1 MSVPRPDLR
10 HAFPPVPD
18 SLRMRRSPRPRL
30 VGPLR
35 PLALTILVVTA
46 WWSSSALACS
56 AVADARPARG
66 GTAASSAQ
74 DTLRPAAP
82 PGEPATS
89 FPRPER
95 PVSDIVAPRWIGE
108 RERDEDGE
116 FARVVAL
123 ALVRDGMQVADIG
136 AGDGYYVAR
145 LAPLVGPGGRVFG
158 QDVVPEYLGLL
169 ATRVRRNG
177 WENVQVVL
185 GDPHDPRLP
194 AGSLDLA
201 FMIHMYHEIEQPFGV
216 LWNLATAMKPGGRL
230 VILDLDRRTDSHG
243 TPPALL
249 RCELEAVGYRMAGL
263 TRTAPGEYVAIF
275 RAPAL
280 EARPTPDA
288 IRARLAATPCRG
300 S

>member
-1 MSVPRPDLR
+1 MVAHDRPS
-10 HAFPPVPD
+10 PPVPD
-18 SLRMRRSPRPRL
+18 HLRMRPSPRPS
-30 VGPLR
+30 PLR
-35 PLALTILVVTA
+35 ALRLLALTLVVLAA
-46 WWSSSALACS
+46 WGSSTALACS
-56 AVADARPARG
+56 AFADTLPARG
-66 GTAASSAQ
+66 GTVAGSAQ

-89 FPRPER
+89 FPRPDR
-95 PVSDIVAPRWIGE
+95 PVSDIVAPRWTGE

-145 LAPLVGPGGRVFG
+145 LAPLVGPGGRVYG

-169 ATRVRRNG
+169 ATRVRRNA
-177 WENVQVVL
+177 WDNVQVVL

-194 AGSLDLA
+194 EGTLDLA

-275 RAPAL
+275 RAPTR
-280 EARPTPDA
+280 EARPTPAA
-288 IRARLAATPCRG
+288 IAARLAATPCRG
-300 S
+300 A

>member
-1 MSVPRPDLR
+1 M
-10 HAFPPVPD
+10 
-18 SLRMRRSPRPRL
+18 
-30 VGPLR
+30 
-35 PLALTILVVTA
+35 
-46 WWSSSALACS
+46 
-56 AVADARPARG
+56 
-66 GTAASSAQ
+66 
-74 DTLRPAAP
+74 
-82 PGEPATS
+82 
-89 FPRPER
+89 
-95 PVSDIVAPRWIGE
+95 SDIVAPRWTGE

-145 LAPLVGPGGRVFG
+145 LAPLVGPGGRVYG

-169 ATRVRRNG
+169 ATRVRRNA
-177 WENVQVVL
+177 WDNVQVVL

-194 AGSLDLA
+194 EGTLDLA

-275 RAPAL
+275 RAPTR
-280 EARPTPDA
+280 EARPTPAA
-288 IRARLAATPCRG
+288 IAARLAATPCRG
-300 S
+300 A

>member
-1 MSVPRPDLR
+1 MRPSSRPRPVR
-10 HAFPPVPD
+10 
-18 SLRMRRSPRPRL
+18 
-30 VGPLR
+30 PLR
-35 PLALTILVVTA
+35 LLTLTLVVLAA
-46 WWSSSALACS
+46 WGSSSAVACS
-56 AVADARPARG
+56 ALADTLPARG
-66 GTAASSAQ
+66 GTAAGSAQ

-82 PGEPATS
+82 PGEPATA
-89 FPRPER
+89 FPRPDR
-95 PVSDIVAPRWIGE
+95 PVSDIVAPRWSGE

-145 LAPLVGPGGRVFG
+145 LAPLVGPGGRVYG

-169 ATRVRRNG
+169 ATRVRRNA
-177 WENVQVVL
+177 WDNVQVVL

-194 AGSLDLA
+194 EGTLDLA

-275 RAPAL
+275 RAPTR
-280 EARPTPDA
+280 EARPTPAA